1 MIVVQLK
8 GGLGNQLFQYAA
20 GLALR
25 QMHNCELLVDT
36 SFYTTTQERKFDLD
50 YLTIDYK
57 VATTEELGE
66 FDLPIY
72 RKVWNRL
79 VPVPYKRIYREAS
92 FAFDATFH
100 QLQPPIYLKGYWQSE
115 KYFQPY
121 ASVIAT
127 AFTVREKYI
136 QHLAALTH
144 DMQQHT
150 SIAVHIRRGDY
161 LRPEFVHVHGVLDAT
176 YYKQAIA
183 TMQQRYGN
191 CTFYFFS
198 DDIDWVQQNLPLN
211 DMQYVF
217 VSGHIT
223 HHAIEDFYAMQH
235 CQHNIIAN
243 SSFAWWAAWL
253 NKNPLKHVIAPLQW
267 FAPKHNQSTHD
278 LIPSTW
284 QRL

>member
-25 QMHNCELLVDT
+25 QMHNCELRIDT

-50 YLTIDYK
+50 YLNIDYA
-57 VATTEELGE
+57 VADAAVLRKFE
-66 FDLPIY
+66 LPIY
-72 RKVWNRL
+72 RKVWNRIA
-79 VPVPYKRIYREAS
+79 PMPFKRVYREAS
-92 FAFDATFH
+92 FAFDPKFNA
-100 QLQPPIYLKGYWQSE
+100 LQPPIYLKGYWQSA

-121 ASVIAT
+121 TPVIAK
-127 AFTVREKYI
+127 AFTVRQAYI
-136 QHLAALTH
+136 QHLAALIS
-144 DMQQHT
+144 DMSQHK
-150 SIAVHIRRGDY
+150 SVAVHIRRGDY
-161 LRPEFVHVHGVLDAT
+161 LRPEFVHIHGVLDTA
-176 YYKQAIA
+176 YYKRAIQ

-211 DMQYVF
+211 DMSYVF

-223 HHAIEDFYAMQH
+223 HNAIEDFYAMQH

-253 NKNPLKHVIAPLQW
+253 NRHEHKHVIAPMQW
-267 FAPKHNQSTHD
+267 FAPQNNQSTQD
-278 LIPSTW
+278 LIPTSW
-284 QRL
+284 ERV

>member
-115 KYFQPY
+115 KYFQP
-121 ASVIAT
+121 
-127 AFTVREKYI
+127 
-136 QHLAALTH
+136 
-144 DMQQHT
+144 
-150 SIAVHIRRGDY
+150 
-161 LRPEFVHVHGVLDAT
+161 
-176 YYKQAIA
+176 
-183 TMQQRYGN
+183 
-191 CTFYFFS
+191 
-198 DDIDWVQQNLPLN
+198 
-211 DMQYVF
+211 
-217 VSGHIT
+217 
-223 HHAIEDFYAMQH
+223 
-235 CQHNIIAN
+235 
-243 SSFAWWAAWL
+243 
-253 NKNPLKHVIAPLQW
+253 
-267 FAPKHNQSTHD
+267 
-278 LIPSTW
+278 
-284 QRL
+284 